1 MLILLAERLSKILDW
16 LQKIAGYRIVEME
29 SRSLNMSCDPQDK
42 AFRTDPLKSDSDMI
56 RSAVV
61 DCFPHL
67 NEWIASSDKVSFM
80 WLTSFASN
88 SKEELHQALGGEEIC
103 LLGISYSDVQS
114 LSCRSTPKQGNC
126 TLPRCKSY
134 RLRKN
139 SPLDDSLTGPLESL
153 SMLARR
159 TGQCRVIYFSR
170 VGYSLTLMFC

>member
-1 MLILLAERLSKILDW
+1 
-16 LQKIAGYRIVEME
+16 
-29 SRSLNMSCDPQDK
+29 
-42 AFRTDPLKSDSDMI
+42 
-56 RSAVV
+56 
-61 DCFPHL
+61 
-67 NEWIASSDKVSFM
+67 M

-139 SPLDDSLTGPLESL
+139 SPLG
-153 SMLARR
+153 
-159 TGQCRVIYFSR
+159 IYFYFLAHSCIITKIIR
-170 VGYSLTLMFC
+170 ALNLFKMIVKR